1 MKRNYA
7 NLMIAL
13 VLGGSLVLTGCK
25 SGKKEVLPPADTDG
39 DGLTDNIEMQIGTDI
54 NKADTDEDGLS
65 DFAEYDKYK
74 TDPLKADTDGDGL
87 NDGDEVNSYN
97 TDPLKADTDG
107 DGLNDG
113 DEVNKHRTDPLKA
126 DTDNDGINDYDEIN
140 KYNTNPTLSDSDGD
154 GFSDGQEV
162 EMGTNPTDN
171 SDPVYVRELDT
182 VNFDFDKS
190 RITDMDAQKLA
201 DNVEK
206 LLSATNFKVKVNAYT
221 DHVGTDQY
229 NLRLSQ
235 RRASA
240 VSKFYQDNGITEDRI
255 MANGLGKAPVPC
267 ATTDANGKGCRDNR
281 RADSVPVN
289 PYKYNP
295 GN

>member
-1 MKRNYA
+1 MKRNFS
-7 NLMIAL
+7 NLILLL
-13 VLGGSLVLTGCK
+13 VLSGSIFAGCK
-25 SGKKEVLPPADTDG
+25 SGTVEEVAPIDTDG
-39 DGLTDNIEMQIGTDI
+39 DGITDNIELQMGTDI
-54 NKADTDEDGLS
+54 NKADTDEDGLN
-65 DFAEYDKYK
+65 DADEVNKYK

-107 DGLNDG
+107 DGLSDG
-113 DEVNKHRTDPLKA
+113 EEVNTHRTDPLKA
-126 DTDNDGINDYDEIN
+126 DTDNDGINDYDEVN
-140 KYNTNPTLSDSDGD
+140 KYGTNPTMSDSDGD

-162 EMGTNPTDN
+162 EMGTNPGDN
-171 SDPVYVRELDT
+171 SDPVYVSELDV

-190 RITDMDAQKLA
+190 SISDADAQKLA

-206 LLSATNFKVKVNAYT
+206 LAGATNFKVTVNAYT

-240 VSKFYQDNGITEDRI
+240 VSSFYQDNGITEDRI

-267 ATTDANGKGCRDNR
+267 MQEDSNGKGCRANR
-281 RADSVPVN
+281 RAESIPVN
-289 PYKYNP
+289 PYKYKPSN
-295 GN
+295 